1 MPIPGGAS
9 SPLYVYH
16 GGTWH
21 RRTSPDYID
30 NSGTWLPQK
39 LIYRAVS
46 TAVNPSTLLEET
58 TWEAIVDYRSPAGLS
73 VAGVTIAKSHAAPTY
88 SANLSWTVITD
99 PSDIRYVCNVQ
110 YAFHNVTT
118 STDDVGSVDQSVGI
132 VRSSVAWALGD
143 EVYGSVNYVNDNGSG
158 TVVDSSHIFLG
169 P

>member
-1 MPIPGGAS
+1 VRSAGS
-9 SPLYVYH
+9 
-16 GGTWH
+16 WH
-21 RRTSPDYID
+21 RRTAADWID
-30 NSGTWLPQK
+30 NSGTWQQIK
-39 LIYRAVS
+39 TVYRAVS
-46 TAVNPSTLLEET
+46 TAINPVTLLPET
-58 TWEAIVDYRSPAGLS
+58 TWAGVVDYRSPAGLS
-73 VAGVTIAKSHAAPTY
+73 VAGVTIAKSHASPTY

-99 PSDIRYVCNVQ
+99 PSDIRYVCNIQ

-118 STDDVGSVDQSVGI
+118 STDDVGSVAQSVGI